1 MIRFFLND
9 ELISTGLHPATTV
22 LDFLRLEKHLT
33 GTKEGCREGDCGAC
47 TVLVGKLDGD
57 SVVYKSMNSCLL
69 PIGDIHGKHVVS
81 VEGLNLDKGL
91 TLVQQNMADE
101 GGTQCG
107 FCTPGFV
114 ISMTGYFLNSSN
126 PDIDSAVAALDG
138 NICRCTGYTG
148 IRRSI
153 NGVLEAFNKS
163 SKKSGLEKLIDL
175 KIIPQYFTQV
185 PHQLKS
191 IKPAEELPAGS
202 VTIGGGTDLF
212 VQRWESL
219 YESDVALLSGNAA
232 LKGITKTN
240 DAFIIGG
247 GTTHSEVSESEEIHK
262 VFPQIREGLK
272 LFGSLPIRNRG
283 TVAGN
288 ICNASPIADMVNMLL
303 ALGASVTLAKGEAKR
318 ELLLKDFY
326 KGYKSLDKAPDE
338 ILLSV
343 SIPLPKEKFLFNYE
357 KISRRMHLDI
367 ASVNSTCYLEVND
380 GLIHNA
386 RLSAGGV
393 AAVPFFLRKTGEFLT
408 GKKIDTAV
416 MKQASKIAMDEVAPI
431 SDARGSA
438 EYKTILLGQ
447 LVKAHLY
454 KLFPEHIPA
463 EEVL

>member
-1 MIRFFLND
+1 
-9 ELISTGLHPATTV
+9 
-22 LDFLRLEKHLT
+22 
-33 GTKEGCREGDCGAC
+33 
-47 TVLVGKLDGD
+47 
-57 SVVYKSMNSCLL
+57 
-69 PIGDIHGKHVVS
+69 
-81 VEGLNLDKGL
+81 
-91 TLVQQNMADE
+91 
-101 GGTQCG
+101 
-107 FCTPGFV
+107 
-114 ISMTGYFLNSSN
+114 
-126 PDIDSAVAALDG
+126 
-138 NICRCTGYTG
+138 
-148 IRRSI
+148 
-153 NGVLEAFNKS
+153 
-163 SKKSGLEKLIDL
+163 
-175 KIIPQYFTQV
+175 
-185 PHQLKS
+185 
-191 IKPAEELPAGS
+191 
-202 VTIGGGTDLF
+202 
-212 VQRWESL
+212 
-219 YESDVALLSGNAA
+219 
-232 LKGITKTN
+232 
-240 DAFIIGG
+240 
-247 GTTHSEVSESEEIHK
+247 
-262 VFPQIREGLK
+262 
-272 LFGSLPIRNRG
+272 
-283 TVAGN
+283 
-288 ICNASPIADMVNMLL
+288 MVNMLL